1 MTRYFKGMVVER
13 PDYTADVLLLIAI
26 AAAMAFF
33 FVGGVSNDDLLK
45 VYAATLRI
53 VAGQLPYRDFFPQ
66 NAPLANVL
74 AAPAFAVLPTI
85 GTAALALAVT
95 LNVAATLLM
104 HRFILRLTG
113 QRVPALVAGVLMAVW
128 YCQIGGYYFDQVTYL
143 LGFAAFA
150 RYAER
155 PDGAGAGATEG
166 LLLACA
172 GLAKQTVGA
181 FVLAAFVATVLL
193 FDGWKPLLRPR
204 FLAAFAAP
212 LLAFCAYLTVIGGWQ
227 QFYTY
232 AIVQP
237 AEYGS
242 RGYESNPWRLATDF
256 VQPWGLD
263 IVAIVR
269 DGRLGQLAFF
279 PIVLSVYLSYV
290 IVALGVRRGHVDRRV
305 AAGYVFLLL
314 STVWAAAT
322 PGRLYTH
329 ITFGVPG
336 IVALTI
342 YVLAALS
349 SGTARVQVGRW
360 AALAAVA
367 LFGGIALVQAAYN
380 LYPDG
385 RQASPLARGDLWP
398 LTFDGRQVEAIRV
411 AATIESERK
420 TYALFGEGYLNAAP
434 LALGRA
440 PVDPVLFYEHGVTI
454 PFGEEQRRAWE
465 ATVIAHLRVRQPD
478 VLLVGFY
485 SADQPRHTTSILSM
499 DGLPALEAYFKQTYS
514 QVLERSG
521 TVTLFARDDAA
532 R

>member
-1 MTRYFKGMVVER
+1 MFPELCAAARTETGCARSDVAAL
-13 PDYTADVLLLIAI
+13 TAV

-33 FVGGVSNDDLLK
+33 FVGGVANDDLLK

-53 VAGQLPYRDFFPQ
+53 VDGQLPYRDFFPQ
-66 NAPLANVL
+66 NVPLASVL
-74 AAPAFAVLPTI
+74 AAPAFAMLPTI

-104 HRFILRLTG
+104 HRMILRLTG
-113 QRVPALVAGVLMAVW
+113 QRIPALVAGVLMAVW

-150 RYAER
+150 RYAAR
-155 PDGAGAGATEG
+155 RDGAGGGAGAGATEG
-166 LLLACA
+166 LLLACG
-172 GLAKQTVGA
+172 GLAKQTVGT
-181 FVLAAFVATVLL
+181 FVVAAFVATVLL
-193 FDGWKPLLRPR
+193 FDGWKPLLRRR
-204 FLAAFAAP
+204 FLAAFAGP

-269 DGRLGQLAFF
+269 EGRLGQLAFF

-290 IVALGVRRGHVDRRV
+290 VVALGVRRGHVDRRV

-336 IVALTI
+336 IVALTV
-342 YVLAALS
+342 YVLAAFS
-349 SGTARVQVGRW
+349 SGTARVRVGRW

-367 LFGGIALVQAAYN
+367 LFGGIALLQAAYN

-385 RQASPLARGDLWP
+385 RQESPLARRDLWP
-398 LTFDGRQVEAIRV
+398 LTFDRRQVEAIRV
-411 AATIESERK
+411 AAT
-420 TYALFGEGYLNAAP
+420 G
-434 LALGRA
+434 LAGGR
-440 PVDPVLFYEHGVTI
+440 D
-454 PFGEEQRRAWE
+454 
-465 ATVIAHLRVRQPD
+465 
-478 VLLVGFY
+478 
-485 SADQPRHTTSILSM
+485 
-499 DGLPALEAYFKQTYS
+499 
-514 QVLERSG
+514 
-521 TVTLFARDDAA
+521 
-532 R
+532 